1 MHRFVSYESS
11 RYFQNR
17 STTQAGI
24 SDFHKLVVTVLNMFY
39 KKQKLKII
47 EYRNYNTFNEQ
58 LFRIE
63 LNKKLAKIDNA
74 ELAEFHNEFL

>member
-1 MHRFVSYESS
+1 
-11 RYFQNR
+11 
-17 STTQAGI
+17 
-24 SDFHKLVVTVLNMFY
+24 MFY

-74 ELAEFHNEFL
+74 ELAEFHSEFL